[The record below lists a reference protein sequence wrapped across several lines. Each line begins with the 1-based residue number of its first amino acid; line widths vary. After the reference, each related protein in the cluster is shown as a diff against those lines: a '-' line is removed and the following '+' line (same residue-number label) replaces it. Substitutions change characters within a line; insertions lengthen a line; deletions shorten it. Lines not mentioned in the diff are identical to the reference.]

1 MTDETTK
8 MSGGK
13 KAVIGMIAALLILT
27 AAAYGYGVY
36 YFTNHFLPG
45 SAVNGLNCSYLT
57 EAEAEALL
65 AKQTEAYVLTVNTRN
80 NGREAITA
88 EQAGLSYVPNGEVGK
103 LMKGQ
108 DRYKWFLAFNQKQ
121 TYETASSVTIDE
133 SLLKK
138 AVSELNCMQ
147 EVNIIKPV
155 DAYIAETEDGFT
167 IFPEKEGTALRHK
180 KTIQVIQKAVEAC
193 RLSIDLDQEGC
204 YIKPKV
210 YRYD

>member
-65 AKQTEAYVLTVNTRN
+65 A
-80 NGREAITA
+80 
-88 EQAGLSYVPNGEVGK
+88 
-103 LMKGQ
+103 
-108 DRYKWFLAFNQKQ
+108 DRK
-121 TYETASSVTIDE
+121 SV
-133 SLLKK
+133 
-138 AVSELNCMQ
+138 V
-147 EVNIIKPV
+147 
-155 DAYIAETEDGFT
+155 
-167 IFPEKEGTALRHK
+167 
-180 KTIQVIQKAVEAC
+180 
-193 RLSIDLDQEGC
+193 
-204 YIKPKV
+204 
-210 YRYD
+210 